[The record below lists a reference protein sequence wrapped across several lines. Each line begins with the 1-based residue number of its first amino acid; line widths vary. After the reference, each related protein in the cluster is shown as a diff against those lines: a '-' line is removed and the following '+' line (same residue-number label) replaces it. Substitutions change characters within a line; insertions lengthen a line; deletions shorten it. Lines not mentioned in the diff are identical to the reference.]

1 MELVLLESWL
11 LLLMYGRECSR
22 IGVSLCEEEQIIQNN
37 EEMPVGGGAQ
47 GEEQGGA
54 LLRKSSELSQR
65 ERGHRTR
72 SPDATQLTPG
82 ARTMSV

>member
-37 EEMPVGGGAQ
+37 EEMPVGGGAEG
-47 GEEQGGA
+47 GE
-54 LLRKSSELSQR
+54 
-65 ERGHRTR
+65 
-72 SPDATQLTPG
+72 
-82 ARTMSV
+82 